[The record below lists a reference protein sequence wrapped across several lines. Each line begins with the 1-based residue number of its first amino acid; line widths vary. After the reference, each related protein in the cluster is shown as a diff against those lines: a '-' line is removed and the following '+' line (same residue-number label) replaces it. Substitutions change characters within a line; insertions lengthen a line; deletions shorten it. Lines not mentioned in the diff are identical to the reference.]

1 MKHYPTGYIRRV
13 AVLALAAVILCGC
26 ASSRIST
33 LGDMDNIKVVKET
46 SDEKGNYLIERM
58 ELENTSKTAQELA
71 YRVRWLDKE
80 GEPVWADEPWKPVLL
95 HGKQT
100 IRIESVAPTKLAVDY
115 IVEMHAVNN

>member
-1 MKHYPTGYIRRV
+1 MKSYPTGYLRRIAALALV
-13 AVLALAAVILCGC
+13 AAVLSGC
-26 ASSRIST
+26 ASSKIDT

-46 SDEKGNYLIERM
+46 SDEKGNYLIARM
-58 ELENTSKTAQELA
+58 ELNNTSKTAQELA
-71 YRVRWLDKE
+71 YRVRWMDKE
-80 GEPVWADEPWKPVLL
+80 GEPVWNDEPWKPVLL